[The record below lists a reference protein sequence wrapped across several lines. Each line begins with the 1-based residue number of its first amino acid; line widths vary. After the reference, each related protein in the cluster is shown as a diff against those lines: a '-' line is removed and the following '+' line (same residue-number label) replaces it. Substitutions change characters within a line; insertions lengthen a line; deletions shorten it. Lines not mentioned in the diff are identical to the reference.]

1 MKNRTQGK
9 DSAHLA
15 KFGKA
20 LMLGARL
27 FECAGPLMVGR

>member
-9 DSAHLA
+9 DPAHLA

-20 LMLGARL
+20 LILGERL